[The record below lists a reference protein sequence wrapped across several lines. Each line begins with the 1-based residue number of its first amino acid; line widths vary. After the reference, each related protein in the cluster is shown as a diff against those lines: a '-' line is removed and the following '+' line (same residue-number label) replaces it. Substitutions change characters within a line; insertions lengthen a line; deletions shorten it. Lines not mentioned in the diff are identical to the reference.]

1 MIEDTPQPVLDDM
14 NSKYHT
20 YAQLF
25 VDKHDF
31 EGRSDLETH
40 WQKVQEEFREL
51 DDEVD
56 EYIYGP
62 EGVADVDGELADVIH
77 ALFVLGQMLDDV
89 DVRSAFELKAEYNLQ
104 KSTERDERGFVTD
117 DA

>member
-1 MIEDTPQPVLDDM
+1 MIEETPEPVSDDM
-14 NSKYHT
+14 KSKYHT

-31 EGRSDLETH
+31 DEADVGAH
-40 WQKVQEEFREL
+40 WEKVREEIEEL
-51 DDEVD
+51 DDEVNELLHD
-56 EYIYGP
+56 PAGM
-62 EGVADVDGELADVIH
+62 ADVEGELADALH
-77 ALFVLGQMLDDV
+77 ALFVLGQMLEDV
-89 DVRSAFELKAEYNLQ
+89 DVRAAFDSKAEYNLQ